1 MADGWGGGSPAGSGL
16 PGQEL
21 LRHTMNEMEQR
32 PLPHTFVHD
41 DPERSR
47 STKLRWFLW
56 TAGIVAA
63 IVVASFLFR

>member
-21 LRHTMNEMEQR
+21 LRHTMNEMEERQ
-32 PLPHTFVHD
+32 PPHSFVRD
-41 DPERSR
+41 DPERPM

-56 TAGIVAA
+56 TAGIVVA
-63 IVVASFLFR
+63 IIVASFLLR

>member
-21 LRHTMNEMEQR
+21 LRHTMNEMEERQ
-32 PLPHTFVHD
+32 PPQSVVHD
-41 DPERSR
+41 DPERPM

-56 TAGIVAA
+56 TAGIVVA
-63 IVVASFLFR
+63 IIVASFFFR